1 VSTRLEQVS
10 LPGSQATALALVF
23 TELLQN
29 AFEHGG
35 DNVTIELTRSEDEG
49 QLTVADD
56 GPGMSGDGKGIG
68 LEIVRALVNDE
79 LHGKLEL
86 RNENGLRAEISF
98 PL

>member
-1 VSTRLEQVS
+1 MKTELSEIL

-35 DNVTIELTRSEDEG
+35 DNVTVGLFSDENEVT
-49 QLTVADD
+49 LVVADD
-56 GPGMSGDGKGIG
+56 GPGMSGEGKGIG
-68 LEIVRALVNDE
+68 LEIVRALVRDE
-79 LHGKLEL
+79 LRGRLEMV
-86 RNENGLRAEISF
+86 NDAGLRAQVTF

>member
-1 VSTRLEQVS
+1 MSTRLEHVS

-35 DNVTIELTRSEDEG
+35 DDVTIELSQNEG
-49 QLTVADD
+49 EVQLTVADD

-79 LHGKLEL
+79 LHGKLEM
-86 RNENGLRAEISF
+86 RNENGLRAGISF